1 MYITDLAG
9 SEVKFDRQGDGLAR
23 YDILNYQK
31 NVNSSGYHY
40 KVGYNNVF
48 LPTYTTHMGN
58 NIIYICIYGSF
69 STYIEFRYIQSGPLK
84 ATIFLLS
91 VILQTTGP

>member
-1 MYITDLAG
+1 MLTDLAG

-40 KVGYNNVF
+40 KVCV
-48 LPTYTTHMGN
+48 
-58 NIIYICIYGSF
+58 ISF
-69 STYIEFRYIQSGPLK
+69 VNFN
-84 ATIFLLS
+84 
-91 VILQTTGP
+91 